1 MLRGSSGTLF
11 SVRPSSVAL
20 CLDYAVSAAG
30 FYDAV
35 PSV

>member
-11 SVRPSSVAL
+11 SVGPSSVAL

-30 FYDAV
+30 FYAAV